1 MQRKGINR
9 LKKKNEND
17 ENEQINNERG
27 KGSSTIKGL
36 SKERNYLVVVKK
48 ALNKNVL
55 TENRR
60 KKKKR
65 KYNQYEEEVGETK
78 NIVRNKKEIEK
89 KKIQCLNAIQTLK
102 ILQRLKE

>member
-27 KGSSTIKGL
+27 KWSSTIKGL

-60 KKKKR
+60 KKKK
-65 KYNQYEEEVGETK
+65 E
-78 NIVRNKKEIEK
+78 NITNMK
-89 KKIQCLNAIQTLK
+89 KKWGRQK
-102 ILQRLKE
+102 ISFGIRKKLRKRKFNV